1 MRNDKAIR
9 EEVANGVLHAVDNV
23 CMNNDD
29 RTVANVFIKTRGLA
43 TLMGG
48 DSFLI
53 TTALDIYRAGLVM
66 GQLNSAINDWRR
78 SGEMETVANVDEIIA
93 AAHQTQGGDET
104 DSENKTWL
112 AVFDTVATALK
123 QAYAAGYVRAIRD
136 NGDADDDE

>member
-66 GQLNSAINDWRR
+66 GQLNSAINDWRQ
-78 SGEMETVANVDEIIA
+78 SGELETVANVDEIIA
-93 AAHQTQGGDET
+93 AAHQTQGG
-104 DSENKTWL
+104 
-112 AVFDTVATALK
+112 
-123 QAYAAGYVRAIRD
+123 R
-136 NGDADDDE
+136 